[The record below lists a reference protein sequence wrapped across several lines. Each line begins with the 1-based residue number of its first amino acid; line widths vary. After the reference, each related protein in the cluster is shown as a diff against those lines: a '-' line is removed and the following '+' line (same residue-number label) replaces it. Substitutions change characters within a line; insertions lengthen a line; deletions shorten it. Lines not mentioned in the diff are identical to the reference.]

1 MDNGTEVLLKTHGR
15 RQMEA
20 EMKATIKRVC
30 GEDNLNDRP
39 VTGEEDELSGDGC
52 DTTAVVDD
60 MLLEGQ
66 KAPSLPL
73 HLTSDGNNNE
83 REDIGVTGSLILASE
98 RETPSQSEESEEIM
112 LTLNKEP
119 VNEPELGDGCSL
131 ETDED
136 ATDLMTAICRVL
148 PELQALNPTCARRHS
163 CEFRQDP
170 PTEMGGSSRYC
181 RRGTAPSLL
190 FVSSHISLAPEDD
203 AQQIVV
209 SEGTLDACLSHENSC
224 VDNPHPEMKGKEKQN
239 DSCTLQKVE
248 DDGRAKE
255 TISETSETLDVI
267 IDNRVAN
274 EHPAMLSIS
283 DREVKQGD
291 QGDAVVE
298 HADENEVEL
307 EQVEENP
314 VLMMGHDT
322 DQDYELEIAV
332 GENQIDDLGQEVP
345 QSAKNDDELPAVH
358 TTKDTPQ
365 IIDGEPHYATVIK
378 GRDVPVPPEESKYVN
393 YQVSPSDA
401 QGGGVSAPPEVGT
414 ENAEHVY
421 DYPKEAR
428 EASGPSNNE
437 SHALESSIS
446 GVCRQEAGCE
456 GAPATSEPIY
466 ETIEDGNERDNN
478 NEGNGPD
485 CGKATS
491 CVVRRRCFCLVLGR
505 LHVLP
510 VSRLLVHLLA
520 CRSQWW
526 WCLLM
531 LC

>member
-1 MDNGTEVLLKTHGR
+1 MDNGAEVLLKTHGR
-15 RQMEA
+15 LQMEA
-20 EMKATIKRVC
+20 EMKATIKREC
-30 GEDNLNDRP
+30 GEDNLIDRP
-39 VTGEEDELSGDGC
+39 LTGEEDEVSGDVC

-60 MLLEGQ
+60 ILLEGQ

-83 REDIGVTGSLILASE
+83 REDIGVPGSLILASE
-98 RETPSQSEESEEIM
+98 RETPNRSGEPEETM
-112 LTLNKEP
+112 LTLNKEA
-119 VNEPELGDGCSL
+119 VNEPDVRDGCSL

-163 CEFRQDP
+163 CEFRQYP
-170 PTEMGGSSRYC
+170 PTEAGGSSLYC

-190 FVSSHISLAPEDD
+190 FVSPHITLAPEDD
-203 AQQIVV
+203 AQQIGV
-209 SEGTLDACLSHENSC
+209 SEGTLDACLLHENSS
-224 VDNPHPEMKGKEKQN
+224 VDNPHPEMKGKE
-239 DSCTLQKVE
+239 
-248 DDGRAKE
+248 DDERAKE
-255 TISETSETLDVI
+255 TISEASKILDVT

-274 EHPAMLSIS
+274 GHPAMLSIS
-283 DREVKQGD
+283 DREVKPGD
-291 QGDAVVE
+291 QEDAVDE
-298 HADENEVEL
+298 HADENEVKL

-314 VLMMGHDT
+314 VLAVGHDT

-332 GENQIDDLGQEVP
+332 GENQIEDLGQEVP
-345 QSAKNDDELPAVH
+345 QSAENDNELPAFH

-378 GRDVPVPPEESKYVN
+378 GRKVPVPPKEAKYVN
-393 YQVSPSDA
+393 YQVSPSEA
-401 QGGGVSAPPEVGT
+401 QGGGVSAPPKVRT

-421 DYPKEAR
+421 DYPKEVR
-428 EASGPSNNE
+428 EGSGPANDE
-437 SHALESSIS
+437 SHALESNIS

-456 GAPATSEPIY
+456 GAPTTSEPIY

-510 VSRLLVHLLA
+510 ISRLLVHMLA
-520 CRSQWW
+520 CRSQW
-526 WCLLM
+526 
-531 LC
+531 